1 VALVHVTCPAT
12 QPAMSVHAPHTRSAL
27 AAHCVAMYS
36 PLGQVV
42 EQATQAPLFE

>member
-1 VALVHVTCPAT
+1 VQVTLET
-12 QPAMSVHAPHTRSAL
+12 QPVIGVHAPHTRSELPPHA
-27 AAHCVAMYS
+27 VAMYW